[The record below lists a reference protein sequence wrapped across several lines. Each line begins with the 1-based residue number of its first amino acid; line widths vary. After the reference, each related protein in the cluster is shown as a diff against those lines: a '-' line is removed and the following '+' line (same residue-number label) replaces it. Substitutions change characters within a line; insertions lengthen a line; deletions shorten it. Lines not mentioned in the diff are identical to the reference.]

1 MRSILFWNQPISCH
15 LCGIVI
21 PICIL
26 ILITSRVSSDY
37 SFPPVSTWKKMKC
50 GMLYLICCT
59 LYTCLLLLWRGDI
72 SLYKAQV
79 PGGANWNI
87 LFAQAVPSSVCRT
100 TASQDSFLWS
110 FGTQIFTLNLIAYYF
125 FLIILCSIA
134 FLLKLCMEHH
144 STILS
149 IIWFVI
155 MILILLCPEIKYE
168 NLC

>member
-1 MRSILFWNQPISCH
+1 MSSLWDCNTNLYLDPDNIPSEFRLFFFASE
-15 LCGIVI
+15 LMK
-21 PICIL
+21 
-26 ILITSRVSSDY
+26 
-37 SFPPVSTWKKMKC
+37 KKMKC

-59 LYTCLLLLWRGDI
+59 LYTCLLLLWLGDI
-72 SLYKAQV
+72 SFYKV
-79 PGGANWNI
+79 PEVANWNI
-87 LFAQAVPSSVCRT
+87 IFAQAVPPSVCRT

>member
-1 MRSILFWNQPISCH
+1 MSALWDSKANLYLDPDSIPSEFRLFFFASE
-15 LCGIVI
+15 LMK
-21 PICIL
+21 
-26 ILITSRVSSDY
+26 
-37 SFPPVSTWKKMKC
+37 KKMKC
-50 GMLYLICCT
+50 GILYLICCT
-59 LYTCLLLLWRGDI
+59 LYTCLLLLWLGDI
-72 SLYKAQV
+72 SFYKV
-79 PGGANWNI
+79 PEVANWNI
-87 LFAQAVPSSVCRT
+87 IFAQAVPPSVCRT

-110 FGTQIFTLNLIAYYF
+110 FGTQIFTLNLIAYCF